1 MHPCLPN
8 SFMSSRADNDLNKLE
23 IDRLRLVSTINS
35 LNLVYEPNKSNLNSK
50 LSLLNK
56 QVELE
61 LCIV

>member
-1 MHPCLPN
+1 
-8 SFMSSRADNDLNKLE
+8 MSSRADNDLNKLE